1 MVNKLNNKLTT
12 KDGLPKDRP
21 VLTKKQINDQNLDL
35 NDLTVIDS
43 FNLSKTNYSAGLI
56 KGLLFTAVAILIFF
70 IPITY
75 NGKTDMVFGIIYNF
89 LSMY

>member
-1 MVNKLNNKLTT
+1 MNNKLTT

-35 NDLTVIDS
+35 NDLAVIDS

-56 KGLLFTAVAILIFF
+56 KGLLFTAVAILFF
-70 IPITY
+70 LYLLSIMGRQTWCLESS
-75 NGKTDMVFGIIYNF
+75 TTF